1 MDSNDHR
8 RLGESLDLF
17 HFEDNVPG
25 VVFWHPRGSAML
37 GVIRSWLRGGLA
49 RAGWSEIET
58 PQLMPLEVWK
68 QSGHLEFYGRGM
80 FAVEA
85 AAGDEDP
92 ARFALKPM
100 NCPGAAAVF
109 RHGSRSWRD
118 LPVRLAE
125 FGRCH
130 RKEPSGAMHGLL
142 RLRAFEQDD
151 GHSFCAPDQ
160 VAGEISAFCA
170 MVDRA
175 YRGLGFDGFEVAMS
189 LRPELRAGSDEDWD
203 RSEALLGDAARQA
216 GLEPRPIP
224 GEGAFYGPKLEFSL
238 RDRAGRSWQCGTI
251 QLDVILPSRLGLH
264 YVDRD
269 GERRAPVLLHRA
281 ALGSLER
288 MLGILLEHHGAGL
301 PDWLA
306 PDQIAVFPVGE
317 AHAARAAEVVADLRS
332 RGIRARFRAEEH
344 AHSPRLGS
352 RIRDA
357 LALSVPCVVVIGDRE
372 LESGLVNVDMA
383 GSKQAMSVEA
393 LARMP
398 GWAPPPV

>member
-1 MDSNDHR
+1 MDDNDHR

-17 HFEDNVPG
+17 HFEDQVPG
-25 VVFWHPRGSAML
+25 VAFWHPRGSAML
-37 GVIRSWLRGGLA
+37 AALRSWLRAGLLG
-49 RAGWSEIET
+49 AGWTEIET

-68 QSGHLEFYGRGM
+68 QSGHLDFYGKGM

-85 AAGDEDP
+85 ASGEEDP

-100 NCPGAAAVF
+100 NCPGAAAVY

-118 LPVRLAE
+118 LPLRLAE

-151 GHSFCAPDQ
+151 GHAFCAPDQ
-160 VAGEISAFCA
+160 VAGEIAAFCS

-189 LRPELRAGSDEDWD
+189 LRPALRAGSDADWD
-203 RSEALLGDAARQA
+203 RSEALLEDAARQA
-216 GLEPRPIP
+216 GLQPRPVP

-251 QLDVILPSRLGLH
+251 QLDVILPARMGLH
-264 YVDRD
+264 YVDLD
-269 GERRAPVLLHRA
+269 GQHRVPVLLHRA

-288 MLGILLEHHGAGL
+288 MLGILLEHHGAVL
-301 PDWLA
+301 PPWLA
-306 PDQIAVFPVGE
+306 PEQVAIFPVGE
-317 AHAARAAEVVADLRS
+317 KHAERASQVAAELRS
-332 RGIRARFRAEEH
+332 SGVRVRFRPSEQGH
-344 AHSPRLGS
+344 TPRLGS
-352 RIRDA
+352 RIKPA
-357 LALSVPCVVVIGDRE
+357 LLLAVPGIVVIGDKE
-372 LESGLVNVDMA
+372 LESGLVTLEMGGD
-383 GSKQAMSVEA
+383 KQALTVGEVA
-393 LARMP
+393 NLQAWR
-398 GWAPPPV
+398 APPL